1 MSFDIVIILLAIV
14 VDKNLE
20 GLSET
25 IRITS
30 RDKQPNG
37 KKPC

>member
-20 GLSET
+20 SLSET

-30 RDKQPNG
+30 RDKQSNG